1 MILAV
6 TGHRPERLRGQEQL
20 IKKWAVEQLTRLQPS
35 LVIDGMAQGTDQII
49 AAAAKELGIPILCC
63 YPFPKKYYHPVEQQ
77 IMEGNHIAF
86 TSQEYSKKAYY
97 IRDCYMVDN
106 ADALLCVWD
115 GISSGGTFITRNYA
129 IKKNKK
135 IIDYEGLRNESKS
148 KL

>member
-6 TGHRPERLRGQEQL
+6 TGHRPERLKGQEQL

-49 AAAAKELGIPILCC
+49 ATAAKELGIPILCC
-63 YPFPKKYYHPVEQQ
+63 YPFPKKYYHPVEQW
-77 IMEGNHIAF
+77 IMEDNHIAF
-86 TSQEYSKKAYY
+86 ISKEYSKKAYY

-115 GISSGGTFITRNYA
+115 GIGSGGTFLTRNYA
-129 IKKNKK
+129 LKKNKQ
-135 IIDYEGLRNESKS
+135 IIDYKGLR
-148 KL
+148 

>member
-6 TGHRPERLRGQEQL
+6 TGHRPQRLKGQEKL

-49 AAAAKELGIPILCC
+49 ATAAKELGIPILCC
-63 YPFPKKYYHPVEQQ
+63 YPFPKKYYHPVEQW

-86 TSQEYSKKAYY
+86 ISKEYSKKAYY

-115 GISSGGTFITRNYA
+115 GIGNGGTFLTRNYA
-129 IKKNKK
+129 LEKNKQ
-135 IIDYEGLRNESKS
+135 IIDYKGLR
-148 KL
+148 